1 MWDDLVTWFTNK
13 RDKYALVKDFNRKA
27 SNAWDC
33 GDAPTLLR
41 AKVTWGDSKN
51 KHNFS
56 DIRSGFRIK
65 AATSGN
71 LEREQCIVIGMII
84 ISDQV
89 LTRKLIRLGFDT
101 LEIYGSNPYD
111 LIEYSLT
118 ELLLPE

>member
-1 MWDDLVTWFTNK
+1 MWDSIVTWFTSK
-13 RDKYALVKDFNRKA
+13 RDKHALVKDFNRKA

-71 LEREQCIVIGMII
+71 LEREQCILIGMII
-84 ISDQV
+84 MSDQV
-89 LTRKLIRLGFDT
+89 LLRKLMRVGFDT
-101 LEIYGSNPYD
+101 LEVFSDTSSDGFEAGLRNL
-111 LIEYSLT
+111 LIE
-118 ELLLPE
+118 